1 MDFPLSQ
8 CKLSCNLDLQ
18 EMGGG
23 EGWTVETTYV
33 CSLCGSLTTLGRYAI
48 VVPPSRRWGEGWWR
62 MVVEFP
68 AQAPS
73 GVKLG
78 LISPLQLCQ
87 NGQPGCENQ
96 GRRTTEAA

>member
-1 MDFPLSQ
+1 M
-8 CKLSCNLDLQ
+8 
-18 EMGGG
+18 
-23 EGWTVETTYV
+23 ETTYV

-48 VVPPSRRWGEGWWR
+48 IVLPSRRWGEGWWH

-68 AQAPS
+68 AQAPL
-73 GVKLG
+73 GVKLS

-87 NGQPGCENQ
+87 NEQPGCENQ